1 MESGQIA
8 IEIMEFMLKKLEFCI
23 SEFKELIE
31 SKDRNIANELI
42 NDTYTQWESSYSI
55 GLALL
60 TENDGIRK
68 IFQEY
73 FKTVSKQI
81 DEMYK
86 EIQKWE

>member
-23 SEFKELIE
+23 SEFGEICKT
-31 SKDRNIANELI
+31 KDRNIANELI

-60 TENDGIRK
+60 TENKSIRK

-73 FKTVSKQI
+73 FKIVSNQI

-86 EIQKWE
+86 EIQNWE

>member
-23 SEFKELIE
+23 SEFGEI
-31 SKDRNIANELI
+31 SKIKDKNIANELI
-42 NDTYTQWESSYSI
+42 NDCYTQWESSYSI

-73 FKTVSKQI
+73 FKTVSRQI

>member
-8 IEIMEFMLKKLEFCI
+8 IEIMKYMLKKLEFCI
-23 SEFKELIE
+23 TEFTEI
-31 SKDRNIANELI
+31 SKTKDKNIANELI

-60 TENDGIRK
+60 TENKSIRT

-73 FKTVSKQI
+73 YKTVSNQI

-86 EIQKWE
+86 EIGHWD

>member
-1 MESGQIA
+1 
-8 IEIMEFMLKKLEFCI
+8 MLKKLEFCI
-23 SEFKELIE
+23 SEFKELVE

>member
-8 IEIMEFMLKKLEFCI
+8 IEIMKYMFKRLEFCI
-23 SEFKELIE
+23 SEFTELRKT
-31 SKDRNIANELI
+31 KDKNIANELI
-42 NDTYTQWESSYSI
+42 NETYMQWESSYSI

-60 TENDGIRK
+60 IDNVGIK
-68 IFQEY
+68 QIFQEC
-73 FKTVSKQI
+73 FKSISREI

>member
-23 SEFKELIE
+23 SEFKELVE

>member
-23 SEFKELIE
+23 SEFKELIK

-73 FKTVSKQI
+73 FKAVSKQI

>member
-1 MESGQIA
+1 VESGQIA

-23 SEFKELIE
+23 SEFKELVE